1 MLAIK
6 DRKELI
12 DLYLDFFRSNGHKV
26 CQNVPLVPQ
35 NDPTVLFTTAGM
47 HPLVPFL
54 LGEKHPLGTR
64 LVNVQKCIRTTDIEN
79 VGDAT
84 HLTFFE
90 MLGNWSLGDYFKK
103 DAIEWSYSFLT
114 GSLGIPLESL
124 SVTCFEGD
132 SDAPKDLEAAGIWE
146 GAGMPKERIVFLPK
160 EDNWWGPAGK
170 SGPCGPD
177 TEMFYWVGKG
187 APPKIASATE
197 RAGWMEIWN
206 DVFMQFNKSE
216 DGVFTELVQKNVDT
230 GMGVERTLAMLNG
243 IDVFETSSF
252 ERIIGR
258 IEALSGRKYSE
269 NKRAMRIVADHV
281 KASVFI
287 LAEKVVPSNVERGYV
302 LRRLIRRAVRFG
314 RMLGLSGNFLTGI
327 SGSVFDTYPDYSHIH
342 DNRAFV
348 ESELKAEEERFSSA
362 LEQGIRHFEKIA
374 KEVPDKTI
382 DGKTAFLLY
391 QSYGFPVEMTEELAG
406 ERGIKVDREGF
417 LAEEKRHQE
426 LSRTASAGV
435 FKAGLADSSV
445 ETARLHTAT
454 HLLLA
459 ALRKTLGNS
468 VEQRGSN
475 ITPER
480 LRFDFSWNEK
490 LSTEEVKAVERQVN
504 SWISENLPMTK
515 EEMPP
520 EKALSTG
527 ALGIFGEKYGE
538 IVSVYTAGPPAN
550 PASREICSG
559 PHASSTGELGQF
571 RIVKEEASS
580 KGVRRIKAVL
590 E

>member
-6 DRKELI
+6 DRRELI
-12 DLYLDFFRSNGHKV
+12 DLYLEFFKGNGHKV
-26 CQNVPLVPQ
+26 CQNMPLVPQ

-54 LGEKHPLGTR
+54 LGERHPLGTR

-114 GSLGIPLESL
+114 ASLGIPLDRL

-146 GAGMPKERIVFLPK
+146 RAGMPKEKIVFLPK

-177 TEMFYWVGKG
+177 TEMFYWVG
-187 APPKIASATE
+187 AQPPPKTASATE

-206 DVFMQFNKSE
+206 NVFMQFNKSE
-216 DGVFTELVQKNVDT
+216 EGVFTELTQKNVDT

-258 IEALSGRKYSE
+258 IEALSGKKYSE
-269 NKRAMRIVADHV
+269 NRRAMRIVADHV

-314 RMLGLSGNFLTGI
+314 RMLGLSGNFLTEI
-327 SGSVFDTYPDYSHIH
+327 SGSVFETYPDYSHIH
-342 DNRAFV
+342 DNRELV

-362 LEQGIRHFEKIA
+362 LEQGIKHFERIA
-374 KEVPDKTI
+374 KDLPEKTI

-417 LAEEKRHQE
+417 IAEEKRHQE

-459 ALRKTLGNS
+459 ALRKILGNS

-490 LSTEEVKAVERQVN
+490 LLPEQLKAVEGQVN
-504 SWISENLPMTK
+504 SWISENLPVTG

-538 IVSVYTAGPPAN
+538 IVSVYTAGPRSN

-559 PHASSTGELGQF
+559 PHASRTGELGRF
-571 RIVKEEASS
+571 KIVKEEASS

>member
-12 DLYLDFFRSNGHKV
+12 DLYLDFFKSNSHKV

-54 LGEKHPLGTR
+54 LGERHPLGTR

-103 DAIEWSYSFLT
+103 EAIELSYSFLT
-114 GSLGIPLESL
+114 ERLGIPPESL

-146 GAGMPKERIVFLPK
+146 VAGMPKERIVFLPK

-177 TEMFYWVGKG
+177 TEIFYWVGAG
-187 APPKIASATE
+187 APPKTASATE
-197 RAGWMEIWN
+197 RSGWMEIWN
-206 DVFMQFNKSE
+206 NVFMQFNKSE
-216 DGVFTELVQKNVDT
+216 DGVFTELAQKNVDT

-243 IDVFETSSF
+243 IDIFETSSF
-252 ERIIGR
+252 EKIIGR
-258 IEALSGRKYSE
+258 IEALSGKRYSE

-281 KASVFI
+281 KAAVFI

-314 RMLGLSGNFLTGI
+314 RLLGLSGNFLTEI
-327 SGSVFDTYPDYSHIH
+327 SASVFDTYPDYSHIH
-342 DNRAFV
+342 NNRAFV
-348 ESELKAEEERFSSA
+348 ESELTAEEKRFSSA

-374 KEVPDKTI
+374 RELSDKTI
-382 DGKTAFLLY
+382 NGKTAFLLY

-406 ERGIKVDREGF
+406 ERGLIVDKAGF
-417 LAEEKRHQE
+417 MVEERRHQE
-426 LSRTASAGV
+426 LSRTTSAGI
-435 FKAGLADSSV
+435 FKAGLADNSAD
-445 ETARLHTAT
+445 TARLHTAT

-459 ALRKTLGNS
+459 ALRKILGNS

-480 LRFDFSWNEK
+480 LRLDFSWNEK
-490 LSTEEVKAVERQVN
+490 LSPGQVKAVEGQVN
-504 SWISENLPMTK
+504 SWISENLPVTK
-515 EEMPP
+515 SEMPP
-520 EKALSTG
+520 EEALSIG

-538 IVSVYTAGPPAN
+538 IVSVYTAGSPAN
-550 PASREICSG
+550 PVSREICSG
-559 PHASSTGELGQF
+559 PHASGTGELGNF